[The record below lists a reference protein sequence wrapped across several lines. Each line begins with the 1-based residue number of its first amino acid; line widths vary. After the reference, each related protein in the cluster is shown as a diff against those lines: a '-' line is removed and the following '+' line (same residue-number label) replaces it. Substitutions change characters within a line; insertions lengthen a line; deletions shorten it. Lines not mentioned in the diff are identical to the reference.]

1 MMCEIHASPEQKD
14 VSAIGRVTRSLAK
27 APIHVY
33 RWTLKWLIG
42 AQCRHWPTCS
52 AYGLEAIELNG
63 AWRGLWLTASRFVR
77 CGPGGTSGV
86 DPAPDIRTSSHPF
99 APWKYG
105 RWR

>member
-1 MMCEIHASPEQKD
+1 MCEDRLTVGVAPS
-14 VSAIGRVTRSLAK
+14 VTMRGRITREIAK

-42 AQCRHWPTCS
+42 SQCRHWPTCS

-63 AWRGLWLTASRFVR
+63 AWRGGWLTASRFVR
-77 CGPGGTSGV
+77 CGPRGTSGV
-86 DPAPDIRTSSHPF
+86 DPVPDIRHQHHAM